1 MLKTFNTP
9 QLKTLALAICLAAT
23 TTSVYADKDRN
34 KNHRDND
41 RNGSH
46 YESNHNNHNDSHDG
60 NHDGNHGDRDGS
72 SSNQRGSKLRA
83 YLNGVTESQATGKM
97 KYEVKSSK
105 TEFGA
110 EVKIPVPSAALEVSN
125 TSDANFATMS
135 LVLSDGSGQAYAIC
149 DLDFHKIKTDKY
161 SGVRVAEYKVEISNR
176 NGYLQEKEG
185 VCDINLNASGI
196 QAGVPAPQAGDYA
209 EITIDTNDAVVVTG
223 GF

>member
-1 MLKTFNTP
+1 MLKTFNTL
-9 QLKTLALAICLAAT
+9 QIKALVLAICLAAT

-34 KNHRDND
+34 KNHRNDD

-46 YESNHNNHNDSHDG
+46 YESNGNDHNDSHDE
-60 NHDGNHGDRDGS
+60 NHDDRSGS

-83 YLNGVTESQATGKM
+83 YLNGVTEYQANGKI
-97 KYEVKSSK
+97 KFESKSSK

-110 EVKIPVPSAALEVSN
+110 EVKIPVPSAALDVSN
-125 TSDANFATMS
+125 TSDANYATMS

-185 VCDINLNASGI
+185 VCDINLNAGGI

-209 EITIDTNDAVVVTG
+209 EITIDTNGAVVVTG